1 MEKRVLFAITL
12 SFLVLF
18 AYQALF
24 VKPRP
29 EPPAP
34 GTTTSSAKSGTK
46 EGGPGAARPSGGATT
61 ATAPAN
67 VGQSPA
73 GQPAESA
80 PAAAAPLVTDTAE
93 RDIVVDTP
101 EFTAVFSNRG
111 AVLESYRLKRFL
123 NDAGAPIDLVP
134 AIAPGEATRPF
145 DLVFD
150 DDRTTTQ
157 VQQALFKSDV
167 ERLDVAAG
175 QRTLTFEYQDA
186 SGLSVVKRFDFQ
198 HRGHPYVLLVNA
210 QATRGGQMVPAAL
223 SSGPGL
229 GDTARATGGGSFF
242 SPSYYQKPQGIFNQ
256 AGDVTRLSAEQL
268 GEQPVHEG
276 TFNYIGHDDHY
287 FLGALL
293 TGDRHTR
300 VTYRPMTVP
309 TDAGPR
315 TLVSF
320 DARVRG
326 GLSDVPVFLGPKQFD
341 TLASVDTELT
351 RTINFGI
358 FAFLAVPLLRALNW
372 VHDYVGNFGWAIIVL
387 TAIINLLML
396 PLRHKSVV
404 SMRKMQEIQPQVQ
417 AIQARYKNL
426 KATDP
431 QRQKMNVEMM
441 NLYRE
446 KGVNPASGCL
456 PMLLTFPVL
465 FAFYSLLSQAIEI
478 RNAPFVG
485 WIHDLS
491 TFDPYY
497 VTPLLMGASMV
508 IQQRMTPSTADP
520 VQQKVF
526 MFMPILFTFMFLWAP
541 SGLVIYWFTSNLWAI
556 GQQVLTN
563 RLIGP
568 PPVRPAG
575 TTAKKAGAAA

>member
-1 MEKRVLFAITL
+1 MEKRVLLAITL
-12 SFLVLF
+12 SFVVLF

-24 VKPRP
+24 VKPKPAPAPASAPSAGRAADARP
-29 EPPAP
+29 GQAGAAPAGTPPAA
-34 GTTTSSAKSGTK
+34 GT
-46 EGGPGAARPSGGATT
+46 AASVEPSE
-61 ATAPAN
+61 APT
-67 VGQSPA
+67 PA
-73 GQPAESA
+73 APA
-80 PAAAAPLVTDTAE
+80 PAAGAEPLVADTGE

-111 AVLESYRLKRFL
+111 GVLTSYRLKTFL
-123 NDAGAPIDLVP
+123 DDAGRPIDLVP
-134 AIAPGEATRPF
+134 SVVPSGAARPF

-150 DDRTTTQ
+150 DAGLTAR
-157 VQQALFKSDV
+157 VAEALFKPSDDRV
-167 ERLDVAAG
+167 DVGAG
-175 QRTLTFEYQDA
+175 ERTLTFEYQDA
-186 SGLSVVKRFDFQ
+186 GGLAVVKRFDFQ
-198 HRGHPYVLLVNA
+198 QDGQPYLLLVNA
-210 QATRGGQMVPAAL
+210 QATQGGQMVPAAL
-223 SSGPGL
+223 ASGPGL
-229 GDTARATGGGSFF
+229 GDIARAAGGGSFF
-242 SPSYYQKPQGIFNQ
+242 SPSYYQKTQGIFNQ
-256 AGDVTRLSAEQL
+256 AGDVTRLSSDQL
-268 GEQPVHEG
+268 AEQPVHEG
-276 TFNYIGHDDHY
+276 TFSYIGHDDHY
-287 FLGALL
+287 FLRVAL

-300 VTYRPMTVP
+300 VTYQPMTVQ
-309 TDAGPR
+309 TEAGPR

-320 DARVRG
+320 DTRVRG
-326 GLSDVPVFLGPKQFD
+326 GLSDVKVFLGPKQFD
-341 TLASVDTELT
+341 TLASVDRELT

-372 VHDYVGNFGWAIIVL
+372 VNDYVGNYGWAIIVL

-417 AIQARYKNL
+417 AIQARYKHL
-426 KATDP
+426 KTTDP

-563 RLIGP
+563 KLIGP
-568 PPVRPAG
+568 PPARPAG